1 MPLRTCPTCGTTQ
14 KERLVCPVDGDV
26 LLSDGA
32 PGPETG
38 RVLAG
43 RYRLGNLL
51 GEGGMGRVYTATLLA
66 NGSEVAVK
74 VLRPELVG
82 DSVSERR
89 FRIEARAGSAL
100 DHPGAVKVLE
110 YAAEK
115 GGRSFIVMER
125 LRGATLQDLRR
136 AGKLASAERCIDIL
150 REVCDVLA
158 AAHAKGIIHRDL
170 KPSNIYLE
178 RIDRERSRAK
188 VLDFGIAK
196 LLDDGGDRLTSTG
209 EFLGT
214 LFYMAPEQSV
224 RGAVTPALDV
234 YSLGIILYE
243 ALTGSVPFS
252 GRNPLE
258 IIRLHATA
266 PPPSLSALRPDI
278 RPEVENLVL
287 RCLAKKPEKRFR
299 DAAELGRAL
308 SGTLE
313 QSSPTER
320 TVTSVLRMNP
330 SSWVGVILDDRYEIG
345 EWIASARFG
354 SDVYR
359 ALHTRTGASVAVR
372 VWRTGEGKV
381 RDCLLEAFRGESKAM
396 GVRHPS
402 LITILDFGFNDDG
415 VYIVTELV
423 PGISLRS
430 LLEQR
435 GKLEEKVAV
444 DLIRGPAEAL
454 GALHEKGII
463 SGGLSP
469 ETIRVLGRESPVPP
483 GAPRADDAEKDW
495 IPERLLMT
503 PLGLGCLSQIETLLP
518 RGVSLEGDRS
528 LDYISPE
535 QGRGFPPDSRS
546 DLYSLALI
554 LFEMLTGSIP
564 RGGASA
570 LEGLRAEWGGFFEK
584 ALSGRR
590 EDRYPRAPELLA
602 ALPPV

>member
-1 MPLRTCPTCGTTQ
+1 MPSRTCPTCGTTQ
-14 KERLVCPVDGDV
+14 KERLLCPADGD
-26 LLSDGA
+26 LLVSDGQ

-89 FRIEARAGSAL
+89 FRIEARAASAL

-110 YAAEK
+110 YAADK
-115 GGRSFIVMER
+115 AGRSFIVMER
-125 LRGATLQDLRR
+125 LRGVTLQDLRR
-136 AGKLASAERCIDIL
+136 AGKLASAERCIEIL

-158 AAHAKGIIHRDL
+158 AAHAKGIVHRDL

-178 RIDRERSRAK
+178 RIDRDRSRAK
-188 VLDFGIAK
+188 ILDFGIAK
-196 LLDDGGDRLTSTG
+196 LLDDGGERLTSTG

-214 LFYMAPEQSV
+214 LLYMAPEQSA

-243 ALTGSVPFS
+243 ALTGRVPFP
-252 GRNPLE
+252 GKNPME

-266 PPPSLSALRPDI
+266 PPPSMSALRPDI
-278 RPEVENLVL
+278 RPEVEQLVF

-299 DAAELGRAL
+299 DAAELGSAL
-308 SGTLE
+308 FSSLE
-313 QSSPTER
+313 QSSPLER
-320 TVTSVLRMNP
+320 TVTSTFRANP

-359 ALHTRTGASVAVR
+359 AIHTRTGASVAVR
-372 VWRTGEGKV
+372 LWRTGQGKV
-381 RDCLLEAFRGESKAM
+381 RDCLLEAFRRESKAM

-430 LLEQR
+430 LLERR
-435 GKLEEKVAV
+435 GKLEEKLAV

-469 ETIRVLGRESPVPP
+469 ETIRVLGTASPVPP
-483 GAPRADDAEKDW
+483 GAPRADDVEKDW

-518 RGVSLEGDRS
+518 RGASLEGDRS
-528 LDYISPE
+528 LHYISPE
-535 QGRGFPPDSRS
+535 QGRGLPPDGRS

-554 LFEMLTGSIP
+554 LLEMLTASAP
-564 RGGASA
+564 RGGVASSEG
-570 LEGLRAEWGGFFEK
+570 LEGGWSGFFEK
-584 ALSGRR
+584 ALSPRR
-590 EDRYPRAPELLA
+590 EARFPGAAELVA
-602 ALPPV
+602 ALPAG